1 MWLFGYGS
9 LIWRPD
15 LEYEASIAGYI
26 QGYVR
31 RFWQSSTD
39 HRGTEEAPGRVVTL
53 IPYQEFVAKF
63 GSEDEHH
70 SEADGITWG
79 VAYKIPHHKVAET
92 RAYLDHRE
100 KNGYET
106 HFVDIYQPGSD
117 MPVVE
122 KAIVYIGSTTNSE
135 FAGPAPLDALAKQI
149 FESHGPS
156 GANHDYLLNL
166 AHSLRIVAPTSE
178 DHHLFELER
187 RVQQHLLKE
196 SAGGSQ
202 EAYQALMDK
211 IIVQSHPAATT
222 SETDMS
228 AASSPV
234 SGALLSSS
242 STSTNSSSE
251 RSSAVSPSSS
261 TVSLQS
267 SKQ

>member
-15 LEYEASIAGYI
+15 LEYEESIAGYI
-26 QGYVR
+26 KGYVR

-53 IPYQEFVAKF
+53 IPFEEFMAKF
-63 GSEDEHH
+63 KLDDEHH

-79 VAYKIPHHKVAET
+79 VAYKIPEHKVAET

-106 HFVDIYQPGSD
+106 HFVDVYQPGKNT
-117 MPVVE
+117 PVVE

-135 FAGPAPLDALAKQI
+135 FAGPAPLSEIAKQI
-149 FESHGPS
+149 FKSHGPS
-156 GANHDYLLNL
+156 GANRDYLLNL
-166 AHSLRIVAPTSE
+166 AHSLRVVAPSSM

-187 RVQQHLLKE
+187 RVKHHLLME

-202 EAYQALMDK
+202 EVYQALMDK
-211 IIVQSHPAATT
+211 IIVQSHPV
-222 SETDMS
+222 ETDMS
-228 AASSPV
+228 SLGSSP
-234 SGALLSSS
+234 SPMSTPS
-242 STSTNSSSE
+242 STTTNIFSSE
-251 RSSAVSPSSS
+251 RSSASSSS

-267 SKQ
+267 